1 LVGWTRIADE
11 FLFRI
16 LVVVVLVVVL
26 FRVVVVVGPRQG
38 MYQDPCM
45 DLVSSSTKIK
55 PSAKA
60 PTKSAAWLA
69 MYVDD
74 TLYLVVKH
82 PTHITPHHY

>member
-1 LVGWTRIADE
+1 MVGWTRIADE
-11 FLFRI
+11 FLLRI
-16 LVVVVLVVVL
+16 LVVVVVL
-26 FRVVVVVGPRQG
+26 FRVVGPRQG

-74 TLYLVVKH
+74 TR
-82 PTHITPHHY
+82 III